1 MTAQSRAL
9 AVAAGLLQNAEGR
22 WLVAQR
28 PEGKAD
34 AGLWEFPGGKLKPGE
49 SAFRALAREL
59 REELGVE
66 IEQGEALAVV
76 RHVGARRIHLHGW
89 VVRQWRG
96 IAIAREHQALKW
108 VAAPDLIQFPMPAPD
123 GPLRAR
129 VALPRHYAITP
140 DPDDRTD
147 FASELRRTLTR
158 SDLGIISLR
167 ARPRSSD
174 AYARSAEQFLRT
186 VRAERPDLLALI
198 HGTPDEA
205 QVLGFDG
212 AHLSSAALAAAHSRS
227 ATPMWLFASVHNAR
241 EIALAESL
249 GVDAMVLA
257 PVGATETHPG
267 APTLGWQRFAALT
280 RRTATPVYALG
291 GLQPAQL
298 GHAHAHGAF
307 GLAAIRGYWD
317 ASVR

>member
-1 MTAQSRAL
+1 MAQSRAL

-66 IEQGEALAVV
+66 IEHGESLAIV
-76 RHVGARRIHLHGW
+76 RYAGARLIHLHGW

-96 IAIAREHQALKW
+96 TATAREHQALRW
-108 VAAPDLIQFPMPAPD
+108 VAARDLIQLPMPGPD

-140 DPDDRTD
+140 DPDERTD
-147 FASELRRTLTR
+147 FYTELRKTLTR

-167 ARPRSSD
+167 ARRRSPD
-174 AYARSAEQFLRT
+174 AYARSAEQFLRI
-186 VRAERPDLLALI
+186 VRAERPDVLALV
-198 HGTPDEA
+198 HGSSCDA
-205 QVLGFDG
+205 QALGFDG
-212 AHLSSAALAAAHSRS
+212 AHLSSAALAASPSRS
-227 ATPMWLFASVHNAR
+227 ATSMWLFASVHNAR
-241 EIALAESL
+241 EMIHAEEL

-257 PVGATETHPG
+257 PVCGTETHPG
-267 APTLGWQRFAALT
+267 APTLGWRRLSTLT
-280 RRTATPVYALG
+280 RGTARPVYALG
-291 GLQPAQL
+291 GLEPQQL
-298 GHAHAHGAF
+298 EHARAHGAF
-307 GLAAIRGYWD
+307 GIAAIRGYWN
-317 ASVR
+317 ASTR